1 MNKQMMEASRDI
13 SVTASRAMTLA
24 REAARWCHQVVRLDM
39 GEDCIQKNG
48 MHPNQ
53 YLCPACQLRVMIERM
68 DNLIN
73 TQHIDSSDEGARS
86 IMRSDR
92 MSEQAMDED

>member
-1 MNKQMMEASRDI
+1 MMEASREI

-48 MHPNQ
+48 MHPNP
-53 YLCPACQLRVMIERM
+53 YLCPACQLRIMIERM
-68 DNLIN
+68 DNLTS
-73 TQHIDSSDEGARS
+73 TQHIENSDEGARS
-86 IMRSDR
+86 ILRNDR
-92 MSEQAMDED
+92 MNEQAMDKD